1 MFRWH
6 NSRIDGA
13 VAVVFVLTYMLL
25 RATHRTVYEYLASV
39 GESHNEVRLEP
50 LSDHTQ
56 TCRSFKL
63 ITSPAA
69 KVFAYDD
76 FGGRVH
82 HFTIRKPHNTLEIT
96 AEALVETRVQNPFS
110 GLNLLEADGDFY
122 RSDAMRQAMIEY
134 LTPSPYVPEHPAAR
148 EIAERMVR
156 PDQSTASYLLDLNRY
171 LHDILVYDP
180 SATNVHST
188 LDEVIA
194 GQAGV
199 CQDFSHLMI
208 ACCRSRGI
216 PARYVSG
223 YLFAHRGDG
232 LRGEQATHAWLE
244 CLLPDGR
251 WLAVDPTNNLLAN
264 DRYIRVHIGRDYS
277 DVSPTRGIYVG
288 PRTKTL
294 KVSVFIDDMN
304 RVEVAA

>member
-1 MFRWH
+1 MALVYLFH
-6 NSRIDGA
+6 A
-13 VAVVFVLTYMLL
+13 MLL
-25 RATHRTVYEYLASV
+25 RATHRTVYDYLSPV

-56 TCRSFKL
+56 TCRSFRL
-63 ITSPAA
+63 ITSPVA
-69 KVFAYDD
+69 KVFTYDD

-82 HFTIRKPHNTLEIT
+82 HFTLRNPHPTLEIT
-96 AEALVETRVQNPFS
+96 AEAVVETKISNPFL
-110 GLNLLEADGDFY
+110 GLNLLEPDSDFY
-122 RSDAMRQAMIEY
+122 HSDAIRQSMIEY
-134 LTPSPYVPEHPAAR
+134 LTPSPYVSRHPGAK
-148 EIAERMVR
+148 EIGDRVWK
-156 PDQSTASYLLDLNRY
+156 PGQSTASFLLALNHH
-171 LHDILVYDP
+171 LHETLLYDP
-180 SATNVHST
+180 LATTVHST
-188 LDEVIA
+188 LDDVIA

-208 ACCRSRGI
+208 ACCRARGI

-251 WLAVDPTNNLLAN
+251 WLALDPTNDLLAN

-288 PRTKTL
+288 PRTKNL
-294 KVSVFIDDMN
+294 KVSVYIDNMQ